1 MRSFF
6 IQGLAMLLTGAILVV
21 LLPVL
26 LHLFFQLGPV
36 GFLVVLFLFFFI
48 GAVFS

>member
-1 MRSFF
+1 
-6 IQGLAMLLTGAILVV
+6 MLLTGAILVV

-26 LHLFFQLGPV
+26 AHLFFQLGPI
-36 GFLVVLFLFFFI
+36 GFLVVLFLFFVI

>member
-6 IQGLAMLLTGAILVV
+6 TQGLAILLTSALLVV

-36 GFLVVLFLFFFI
+36 GFLAVLFLFFFL

>member
-6 IQGLAMLLTGAILVV
+6 THGLAMLLTGAILVV

-26 LHLFFQLGPV
+26 FHLFFQLGPI
-36 GFLVVLFLFFFI
+36 GFFVVLLLFFFL